1 MLQIFVLNMFLL
13 MEKLNAME
21 VEKVAYEKATNVVK
35 EKVT

>member
-1 MLQIFVLNMFLL
+1 